1 MKDNLESEMDILFLE
16 HREERT
22 IEGLS
27 ESPLQFMT
35 QFFFM
40 VFYIWLNQAEV
51 STFKIESKLLMCFDK
66 WLLYVA

>member
-1 MKDNLESEMDILFLE
+1 MSDNGESQKDNLFLE
-16 HREERT
+16 FKQERA

-40 VFYIWLNQAEV
+40 VFYIWLQQAEV
-51 STFKIESKLLMCFDK
+51 FVNISS
-66 WLLYVA
+66 